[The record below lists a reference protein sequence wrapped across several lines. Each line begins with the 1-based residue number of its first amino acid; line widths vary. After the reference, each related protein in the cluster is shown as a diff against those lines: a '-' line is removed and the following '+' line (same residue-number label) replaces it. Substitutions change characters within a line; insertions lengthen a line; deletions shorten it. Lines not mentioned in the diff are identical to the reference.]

1 MSAAYLVSTTAG
13 TMAPSR
19 EKLMADSLVSAKA
32 QTMVES
38 LDTWTVESSAA
49 QMVQPMAAC

>member
-1 MSAAYLVSTTAG
+1 
-13 TMAPSR
+13 MASSR
-19 EKLMADSLVSAKA
+19 EKMMADSLVSGKA

-38 LDTWTVESSAA
+38 LDTWTVESLAA